1 MLDISGPC
9 GPRSL
14 LRSFPPPHPPTPTY
28 AGRVARIM
36 IATWPNRIR
45 CSARSD
51 ERGCGRLRSAAVT
64 RARRG
69 PDVTAVSRLM
79 WLAVGTATARVSTR
93 ETWAFGELSE
103 GGSGS
108 RGPTGTR
115 HPTRR
120 QTSDVTDE
128 PLTKGRKRPFKP
140 LNI

>member
-1 MLDISGPC
+1 
-9 GPRSL
+9 
-14 LRSFPPPHPPTPTY
+14 
-28 AGRVARIM
+28 M

-120 QTSDVTDE
+120 QTSDESSEAVVTMPQSREFAIKDIDVDDDRLSSDGDMRVE
-128 PLTKGRKRPFKP
+128 WSLSSSTSS
-140 LNI
+140 IADD